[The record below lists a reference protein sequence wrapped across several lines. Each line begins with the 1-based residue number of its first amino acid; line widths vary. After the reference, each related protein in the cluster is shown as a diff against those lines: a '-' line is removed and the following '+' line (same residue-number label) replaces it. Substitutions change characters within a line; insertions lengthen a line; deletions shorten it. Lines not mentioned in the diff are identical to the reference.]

1 MRFSGGMTAM
11 VFADMDDGT
20 VIFFV
25 SGKFQWTDADTSVTD
40 IVVVVIDDI
49 ISGVMVV
56 KRYKL
61 FHL

>member
-1 MRFSGGMTAM
+1 
-11 VFADMDDGT
+11 MDDGT